1 MAFGRKVRRRRG
13 GGIEI
18 RLTAQERELMTHV
31 VGQLRDAMLADADDP
46 ALRRLFPPAYV
57 DDDEK
62 EAGFKALAR
71 DELLESR
78 LQSIEVVEQSARS
91 DVLDPAQAE
100 AWLRA
105 MNALRLVLGTRLDV
119 AEDDIPEL
127 MPDDPDLPAWVL
139 YDLLSRLVWE
149 LVEAM
154 AGDLPPG
161 VDEP

>member
-1 MAFGRKVRRRRG
+1 MQFGKKVRRRRG

-18 RLTAQERELMTHV
+18 RLSDEERAVMTQV
-31 VGQLRDAMLADADDP
+31 VGQLRDAMLANADDP
-46 ALRRLFPPAYV
+46 MLRRLFPPAYV
-57 DDDEK
+57 DDEEK

-78 LQSIEVVEQSARS
+78 LQSIDVVEKSVAS
-91 DVLDPAQAE
+91 ETLDAEEAE

-119 AEDDIPEL
+119 SEDTMPEL
-127 MPDDPDLPAWVL
+127 TPDDPDLPAWVL